1 MLEQWRN
8 TDCLDC
14 SVIWLSCF
22 VLVFNI
28 AIFAMVIWIG
38 VFAMVILI
46 IIQGCL
52 FLYAFRETIPCFKV
66 FLGFWFRFGVKPA
79 IHSGN
84 PLWNDQVFMTD
95 GMAKFFG
102 RYSFWKHVFLKGWQ
116 HNFRITM
123 WQKSSS
129 WNFMDH
135 RSPRKASD
143 KIVTS
148 MQNKVMPYGW

>member
-14 SVIWLSCF
+14 SVIYVIWLSCF

-95 GMAKFFG
+95 GMAKFFWSLLLLETCFPQG
-102 RYSFWKHVFLKGWQ
+102 MATQFQHHNVTEIFILKLHGSSISSKGIGW
-116 HNFRITM
+116 N
-123 WQKSSS
+123 S
-129 WNFMDH
+129 
-135 RSPRKASD
+135 
-143 KIVTS
+143 
-148 MQNKVMPYGW
+148 Y